1 VTALAFVAA
10 LAVVLFV
17 LDRAGLLQLNG
28 ESGTF
33 SMAPALPP
41 CNGRVLAE
49 GFTYKLRDPRR
60 GEIVF
65 FHARGSLGSAI
76 APDPSSRDLQINK
89 RVVAIPGD
97 TITAIG
103 GRVYVNGQ
111 KADDIETASFAPVH
125 LGPHEYFVLGD
136 NRGVSL
142 DSRAFGPVPR
152 SAIYARVILNVW
164 PFHRLGVPRYDKA
177 SVAPGALCGR

>member
-1 VTALAFVAA
+1 MTALAVVAA
-10 LAVVLFV
+10 LLVVLFV
-17 LDRAGLLQLNG
+17 LDRTGLLQLNG

-41 CNGRVLAE
+41 CNGRVIAE
-49 GFTYKLRDPRR
+49 GFTYTFRDPHR

-65 FHARGSLGSAI
+65 FHARGSLGSDI
-76 APDPSSRDLQINK
+76 VPDPSSRDLQINK

-111 KADDIETASFAPVH
+111 KPDDIETASFAPVH
-125 LGPHEYFVLGD
+125 LEPHEYFVLGD
-136 NRGVSL
+136 NRSISF

-152 SAIYARVILNVW
+152 SAIYARVVLNVW
-164 PFHRLGVPRYDKA
+164 PFHRLGVPRYDKT
-177 SVAPGALCGR
+177 SVPPGALCGR